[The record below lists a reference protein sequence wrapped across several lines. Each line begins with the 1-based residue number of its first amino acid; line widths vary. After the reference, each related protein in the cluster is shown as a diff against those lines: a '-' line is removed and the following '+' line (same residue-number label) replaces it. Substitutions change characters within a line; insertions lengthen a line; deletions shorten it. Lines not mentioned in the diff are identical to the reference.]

1 MMNKRKKISGGF
13 VQDIEEEEIERQ
25 VSSEEKL
32 DKNRSEKKICA
43 KCGNTLKP
51 KAKFCVE
58 CGTEIIEKLQYLK
71 QQQMEPP
78 VITKKKSVKV
88 SNPDNSKTSA
98 LFEEI
103 DYEQYRP
110 FRWTTYIQVN
120 EELDNVL
127 TLAKEMET
135 PNILIEADKGVG
147 KTILAYEAAN
157 RLDCHIVSYSCSSG
171 TREGDLR
178 GRIMNLNGLFQPG
191 ILVQAIEIANNNG
204 MCILHLDELNA
215 LEPELQKLLNPLLD
229 DRRSI
234 NANGRMF
241 KLNGSAKLIVIAT
254 MNPSTYA
261 GTSPLNE
268 DLRSRFVGQIWDY
281 PKQSHLE
288 KVIDWT
294 DIPITTIKKPILQ
307 LAQDSFNYKVRGDV
321 EYVLTIRDLK
331 QFTELFRIWM
341 KSGISSKRVLS
352 KALEG
357 AIYVKYSDRAEREL
371 MIKSACDTFPAQ

>member
-1 MMNKRKKISGGF
+1 MTQQQDKK
-13 VQDIEEEEIERQ
+13 
-25 VSSEEKL
+25 SETR
-32 DKNRSEKKICA
+32 NNFCA
-43 KCGNTLKP
+43 ECRDTLKP
-51 KAKFCVE
+51 NAKFCVK
-58 CGTEIIEKLQYLK
+58 CGTSVQEKLQYLK
-71 QQQMEPP
+71 QQEMEQP

-88 SNPDNSKTSA
+88 SNRDNSKTSA

-103 DYEQYRP
+103 DYEQYKP

-241 KLNGSAKLIVIAT
+241 KLNDDAKLIVIAT

-268 DLRSRFVGQIWDY
+268 DLRSRFVGQVWDY

-294 DIPITTIKKPILQ
+294 HIPIAKVKKPILQ

-321 EYVLTIRDLK
+321 EYVLTIRDLN
-331 QFTELFRIWM
+331 QFTELFRIWL
-341 KSGISSKRVLS
+341 KLGISSKRVLS

>member
-1 MMNKRKKISGGF
+1 MT
-13 VQDIEEEEIERQ
+13 QQ
-25 VSSEEKL
+25 L
-32 DKNRSEKKICA
+32 DKKSETRNNFCA
-43 KCGNTLKP
+43 ECRDTLKP
-51 KAKFCVE
+51 NAKFCVK
-58 CGTEIIEKLQYLK
+58 CGTSVQEKLQYSKL
-71 QQQMEPP
+71 QQMELPK
-78 VITKKKSVKV
+78 IKKEKTVNI
-88 SNPDNSKTSA
+88 SNTDTIKLGA
-98 LFEEI
+98 LFEDI
-103 DYEQYRP
+103 DCEQYKP
-110 FRWTTYIQVN
+110 SRWTTYIQVH
-120 EELDNVL
+120 EELDDIL
-127 TLAKEMET
+127 TLAKEMEK

-191 ILVQAIEIANNNG
+191 ILVQAVEIANNNG

-268 DLRSRFVGQIWDY
+268 DLRSRFVGQVWEY
-281 PKQSHLE
+281 PKPSHLKE
-288 KVIDWT
+288 VIDWT
-294 DIPITTIKKPILQ
+294 DIPKAKVQKPILQ
-307 LAQDSFNYKVRGDV
+307 LAQDSSNYRAKGDV

-331 QFTELFRIWM
+331 QFTELYRIWL
-341 KSGISSKRVLS
+341 SLGSSPKRILE
-352 KALEG
+352 KALQTS
-357 AIYVKYSDRAEREL
+357 IFVKYSDRVEREL
-371 MIKSACDTFPAQ
+371 MERSAQDTFPIE

>member
-1 MMNKRKKISGGF
+1 MTQQQDKK
-13 VQDIEEEEIERQ
+13 
-25 VSSEEKL
+25 SETR
-32 DKNRSEKKICA
+32 NNFCA
-43 KCGNTLKP
+43 ECRDTLKP
-51 KAKFCVE
+51 NAKFCVK
-58 CGTEIIEKLQYLK
+58 CGTSVQEKLQYLK
-71 QQQMEPP
+71 QQEMEQP

-88 SNPDNSKTSA
+88 SNRDNNKTSA

-103 DYEQYRP
+103 DYEQYKP

-191 ILVQAIEIANNNG
+191 ILVQAVEIANNNG

-229 DRRSI
+229 DRRCI
-234 NANGRMF
+234 TANGKLF
-241 KLNGSAKLIVIAT
+241 KLNDNARLIVIAT

-268 DLRSRFVGQIWDY
+268 DLRSRFVGRVWKY
-281 PKQSHLE
+281 PKPSHLKE
-288 KVIDWT
+288 VIDWT
-294 DIPITTIKKPILQ
+294 DIPITKVQKPILQ
-307 LAQDSFNYKVRGDV
+307 LAQDSSNYKAKGDV

-331 QFTELFRIWM
+331 QFTEIYRIWL
-341 KSGISSKRVLS
+341 SLGSSPTRILE
-352 KALEG
+352 KALE
-357 AIYVKYSDRAEREL
+357 ISIFVKYSDRMEREL
-371 MIKSACDTFPAQ
+371 MERSAHDTFPTE

>member
-1 MMNKRKKISGGF
+1 MTQQQDKK
-13 VQDIEEEEIERQ
+13 
-25 VSSEEKL
+25 SETR
-32 DKNRSEKKICA
+32 NNFCA
-43 KCGNTLKP
+43 ECSDTLKP
-51 KAKFCVE
+51 NAKFCVK
-58 CGTEIIEKLQYLK
+58 CGTSVQEKLQYLK
-71 QQQMEPP
+71 QQEMEQP

-88 SNPDNSKTSA
+88 SNRDNSKTSA

-103 DYEQYRP
+103 DYEQYKP

-191 ILVQAIEIANNNG
+191 ILVQAVEIANNNG

-229 DRRSI
+229 DRRHI
-234 NANGRMF
+234 TANGKQFR
-241 KLNGSAKLIVIAT
+241 LNDDAKLIVIAT

-268 DLRSRFVGQIWDY
+268 DLRSRFVGQVWEY
-281 PKQSHLE
+281 PKPSHLKE
-288 KVIDWT
+288 VIDWT
-294 DIPITTIKKPILQ
+294 DIPKAKVQKPILQ
-307 LAQDSFNYKVRGDV
+307 LAQDSANYRAKGDV

-331 QFTELFRIWM
+331 QFTELYRIWL
-341 KSGISSKRVLS
+341 SLGSSPKRILE
-352 KALEG
+352 KALETS
-357 AIYVKYSDRAEREL
+357 IFVKYSDRVEREL
-371 MIKSACDTFPAQ
+371 MERSADDTFPME

>member
-1 MMNKRKKISGGF
+1 MTQQQDKK
-13 VQDIEEEEIERQ
+13 
-25 VSSEEKL
+25 SETR
-32 DKNRSEKKICA
+32 NNFCA
-43 KCGNTLKP
+43 ECSDTLKP
-51 KAKFCVE
+51 NAKFCVK
-58 CGTEIIEKLQYLK
+58 CGTAVQEKLQYLK

-88 SNPDNSKTSA
+88 SNRDNSKASA

-103 DYEQYRP
+103 DYEQYKP

-191 ILVQAIEIANNNG
+191 ILVQAVEIANNNG

-268 DLRSRFVGQIWDY
+268 DLRSRFVGQVWDY
-281 PKQSHLE
+281 PKKSHLE

-294 DIPITTIKKPILQ
+294 HIPTTKVKNPILQ

-321 EYVLTIRDLK
+321 EYVLTIRDLN
-331 QFTELFRIWM
+331 QFTELYRIWM
-341 KSGISSKRVLS
+341 KLGISSKRVLS

-371 MIKSACDTFPAQ
+371 MIKSAHDTFPAQ

>member
-1 MMNKRKKISGGF
+1 MMEKRKMISGGF
-13 VQDIEEEEIERQ
+13 VQGIEQEEMAEQ
-25 VSSEEKL
+25 VSDVKEL
-32 DKNRSEKKICA
+32 DRNEKKICA

-51 KAKFCVE
+51 KVKFCIK
-58 CGTEIIEKLQYLK
+58 CGTEVIEKLQYLK

-88 SNPDNSKTSA
+88 SNPDNSKTSS

-103 DYEQYRP
+103 DYEQYKP

-135 PNILIEADKGVG
+135 PNILIEGDKGTG
-147 KTILAYEAAN
+147 KTLLAYEAAN
-157 RLDCHIVSYSCSSG
+157 RLDCHIVTYSCSSG

-191 ILVQAIEIANNNG
+191 ILVQAVEIANNNG
-204 MCILHLDELNA
+204 MCILYLDELNA

-241 KLNGSAKLIVIAT
+241 KLNGNAKLIVIAT

-268 DLRSRFVGQIWDY
+268 DLRSRFVGQVWDY
-281 PKQSHLE
+281 PKKSHLE

-294 DIPITTIKKPILQ
+294 HIPTTKVKNPILQ

-321 EYVLTIRDLK
+321 EYVLTIRDLN
-331 QFTELFRIWM
+331 QFTELYRIWL
-341 KSGISSKRVLS
+341 KLGISSKRVLS

-371 MIKSACDTFPAQ
+371 MIKSAQDTFPAQ

>member
-1 MMNKRKKISGGF
+1 MTQQQDKK
-13 VQDIEEEEIERQ
+13 
-25 VSSEEKL
+25 SETR
-32 DKNRSEKKICA
+32 NNFCA
-43 KCGNTLKP
+43 ECRDTLKP
-51 KAKFCVE
+51 NAKFCVK
-58 CGTEIIEKLQYLK
+58 CGTSVQEKLQYLK

-88 SNPDNSKTSA
+88 SNPDNSKTSS

-103 DYEQYRP
+103 DYEQYKP

-191 ILVQAIEIANNNG
+191 ILVQAVEIANNDG

-215 LEPELQKLLNPLLD
+215 LEPELQK
-229 DRRSI
+229 
-234 NANGRMF
+234 
-241 KLNGSAKLIVIAT
+241 
-254 MNPSTYA
+254 
-261 GTSPLNE
+261 
-268 DLRSRFVGQIWDY
+268 
-281 PKQSHLE
+281 
-288 KVIDWT
+288 
-294 DIPITTIKKPILQ
+294 
-307 LAQDSFNYKVRGDV
+307 
-321 EYVLTIRDLK
+321 
-331 QFTELFRIWM
+331 
-341 KSGISSKRVLS
+341 
-352 KALEG
+352 
-357 AIYVKYSDRAEREL
+357 
-371 MIKSACDTFPAQ
+371 

>member
-1 MMNKRKKISGGF
+1 MTQQQDKK
-13 VQDIEEEEIERQ
+13 
-25 VSSEEKL
+25 SETR
-32 DKNRSEKKICA
+32 NNFCA
-43 KCGNTLKP
+43 ECSDTLKP
-51 KAKFCVE
+51 NAKFCVK
-58 CGTEIIEKLQYLK
+58 CGTSVQEKLQYLK
-71 QQQMEPP
+71 QQEMEQP

-88 SNPDNSKTSA
+88 SNRDNSKTSA

-103 DYEQYRP
+103 DYEQYKP

-120 EELDNVL
+120 DELDNVL

-191 ILVQAIEIANNNG
+191 ILVQAVEIANNNG

-241 KLNGSAKLIVIAT
+241 KLNGNAKLIVIAT

-268 DLRSRFVGQIWDY
+268 DLRSRFVGQVWDY

-294 DIPITTIKKPILQ
+294 DIPKTLVKKPILQ

-321 EYVLTIRDLK
+321 EYVLTIRDLN
-331 QFTELFRIWM
+331 QFTELFRIWL
-341 KSGISSKRVLS
+341 KLGISSKRVLS

-371 MIKSACDTFPAQ
+371 MIKSAHDTFPAQ

>member
-1 MMNKRKKISGGF
+1 MTQQQDKK
-13 VQDIEEEEIERQ
+13 
-25 VSSEEKL
+25 SETR
-32 DKNRSEKKICA
+32 NNFCA
-43 KCGNTLKP
+43 ECSDTLKP
-51 KAKFCVE
+51 NAKFCVK
-58 CGTEIIEKLQYLK
+58 CGTSVQEKLQYSKL
-71 QQQMEPP
+71 QQMELPK
-78 VITKKKSVKV
+78 IKKEKAVKI
-88 SNPDNSKTSA
+88 SNTDTIKLGA
-98 LFEEI
+98 LFEDI
-103 DYEQYRP
+103 DCKQYKP
-110 FRWTTYIQVN
+110 YTWTTYKQVH
-120 EELDNVL
+120 EELDDIL
-127 TLAKEMET
+127 TLAKEMEK

-147 KTILAYEAAN
+147 KTTLAYEVAN
-157 RLDCHIVSYSCSSG
+157 ILNCHIVGYSCSSG

-191 ILVQAIEIANNNG
+191 VLVQAVAIANEKG
-204 MCILHLDELNA
+204 TCILHLDELNA

-229 DRRSI
+229 DRRHI
-234 NANGRMF
+234 TANGKQF
-241 KLNGSAKLIVIAT
+241 KLNDDAKLIVIAT

-268 DLRSRFVGQIWDY
+268 DLRSRFVGQVWDY

-341 KSGISSKRVLS
+341 KLGISDKRVLL